1 MYQRYANSR
10 LSHIILDQV
19 DACYWKRMC
28 AGRDGPQFSHLIFS
42 NDLLLFPEVTIAKA
56 YCIKHCLDQL
66 CQSSGQ
72 MINVE
77 KIQIYFSAN
86 IDSQLR
92 QEIMQHTSFIEVHSL
107 GKCLKANITHDRSY
121 RNIFRHIIEQVQ
133 HQLSD

>member
-1 MYQRYANSR
+1 MYA
-10 LSHIILDQV
+10 
-19 DACYWKRMC
+19 WW
-28 AGRDGPQFSHLIFS
+28 DGPQVSHLIFA
-42 NDLLLFPEVTIAKA
+42 NALLLFPKATIEKA

-77 KIQIYFSAN
+77 KTQIYFSAN

-92 QEIMQHTSFIEVHSL
+92 QEIMQHTGFIKVHSL
-107 GKCLKANITHDRSY
+107 EKCLRANITHDKSY